1 MNKRAVL
8 IVVTV
13 LILGA
18 IVGILFMKNPAKAPS
33 ESGTSTTTNSTENKQ
48 DSEAD
53 ITPVATDMVE
63 IKDFAFSPAAITVKK
78 GTKVTWTNK
87 DSTQHN
93 ISPDTETADFKASE
107 LLAQGESYSV
117 TFNTVGTFS
126 YHCTPHPYMKASVIV
141 TE

>member
-1 MNKRAVL
+1 
-8 IVVTV
+8 
-13 LILGA
+13 
-18 IVGILFMKNPAKAPS
+18 
-33 ESGTSTTTNSTENKQ
+33 
-48 DSEAD
+48 
-53 ITPVATDMVE
+53 MVE

>member
-1 MNKRAVL
+1 MNKRAA
-8 IVVTV
+8 IIIITV

-33 ESGTSTTTNSTENKQ
+33 ETTNTNTTSTENQ
-48 DSEAD
+48 QSSESD
-53 ITPVATDMVE
+53 IKPVATDNVE
-63 IKDFAFSPAAITVKK
+63 IKDFAYSPAAITVKK

-87 DSTQHN
+87 DSTRHN
-93 ISPDTETADFKASE
+93 VSPDNESADFKASE
-107 LLAQGESYSV
+107 LLAQGQSYSV
-117 TFNTVGTFS
+117 TFNTVGTFA